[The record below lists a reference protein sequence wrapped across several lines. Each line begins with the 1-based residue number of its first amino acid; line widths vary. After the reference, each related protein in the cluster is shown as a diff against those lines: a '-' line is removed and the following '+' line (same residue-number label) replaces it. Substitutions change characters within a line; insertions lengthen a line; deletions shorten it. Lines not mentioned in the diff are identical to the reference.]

1 MTHFQRLAFANG
13 ENLWEQILHWYQN
26 SVIRDLLQHLNDQ
39 VFALQ
44 FGVYENFSVSAR
56 LDGTLR
62 SIILGLFFGTILAS
76 FFAYYNRNVN
86 GRFIRTLLKRGALSP
101 ETVLTLRDCGVFCS
115 YSVRRELLRGG
126 ALFKLTKCV
135 QREALERAA
144 QEAAEAESKE
154 GGEGSPAEIT
164 FVPDFLTARFYIPED
179 LKYRAEFRFEKKGFG
194 KLQLVLSALLSVL
207 CAFLLCR
214 FLPYLLNF
222 ADWLMTVFN
231 PQ

>member
-1 MTHFQRLAFANG
+1 MRHFQRLAQVTG

-44 FGVYENFSVSAR
+44 FGVYENFSVSTQ

-62 SIILGLFFGTILAS
+62 SIILGLFFGTVLAS

-86 GRFIRTLLKRGALSP
+86 GRFIRALLKRGALTP
-101 ETVLTLRDCGVFCS
+101 ETALTLRDCGVFCS

-126 ALFKLTKCV
+126 ALSKLTRCV
-135 QREALERAA
+135 QREALEQAA
-144 QEAAEAESKE
+144 REEAAEREE
-154 GGEGSPAEIT
+154 TPAEISFT
-164 FVPDFLTARFYIPED
+164 PDFLTARFYIPED

-194 KLQLVLSALLSVL
+194 KLQLVLSAVLSVL
-207 CAFLLCR
+207 CAYLLCR

-222 ADWLMTVFN
+222 ADWLMTVFS
-231 PQ
+231 PK